1 MGIIFI
7 IKLNM
12 KLYKFKSQKKYD
24 NIRKISNGKTN
35 YLRNLNKRK
44 NDGLNIIKKQK
55 MGLMIEEIFKLNQL
69 KRDYSHFSYNNS
81 RFQDDIVPV
90 NIHYSQA
97 YNYPKIS
104 KIENDYSNKKNNI
117 KFGKIPLIRK
127 NNYSQFPTS
136 NIPINYINNLNN
148 NNKLAKAGKE
158 IILKK

>member
-1 MGIIFI
+1 
-7 IKLNM
+7 M
-12 KLYKFKSQKKYD
+12 KLYKFRNQKNYD

-35 YLRNLNKRK
+35 YLKNLNKRK
-44 NDGLNIIKKQK
+44 NDGLNIIKNHKI
-55 MGLMIEEIFKLNQL
+55 GLIIEEILKLNQL

-81 RFQDDIVPV
+81 KFQDSITPV

-97 YNYPKIS
+97 INYPIIS
-104 KIENDYSNKKNNI
+104 KIDNDFSKKKNNI

-136 NIPINYINNLNN
+136 NIPINYLNNFNN
-148 NNKLAKAGKE
+148 NNKLANAGKE